1 MKTFGQSHLWMSL
14 VCFTI
19 LLSSCGDNA
28 TQPRHYVEIT
38 IPAPSEENQ
47 QLTLPSWHPPIGD
60 MSSSDMNNPELAKL
74 VQDSTLNIPLTWE
87 TPKTWNEEQG
97 SGMRLVTFRSHE
109 TDPIECSIV
118 SLSGAAGGVEANL
131 RRWMQQIGLNVSDQE
146 FVRFLQN
153 PSTLKTK
160 NKEEA
165 SVFDFTQ
172 LQKSDSD
179 QSPSMMA
186 IVFSINETT
195 IFVKMTG
202 SKKAV
207 LKNRTP
213 FISLG
218 GSLQIDE

>member
-14 VCFTI
+14 VYFTI
-19 LLSSCGDNA
+19 LLSSCEDNA
-28 TQPRHYVEIT
+28 TQPRHYVEIVV
-38 IPAPSEENQ
+38 PVESKN
-47 QLTLPSWHPPIGD
+47 LSSLPSWHPAIEFPLNTQN
-60 MSSSDMNNPELAKL
+60 SKFLEEKFRVNREKL
-74 VQDSTLNIPLTWE
+74 NWKAPQNWT
-87 TPKTWNEEQG
+87 EEKG
-97 SGMRLVTFRSHE
+97 SGMRLVTFHSNDS
-109 TDPIECSIV
+109 DPIECSIV
-118 SLSGAAGGVEANL
+118 SLGGAAGGVEANL

-218 GSLQIDE
+218 ESLQIDE